1 MKDVLNKIGL
11 SFEKEKV
18 SYDFTF
24 GGVDLNFNEITK
36 RLFVEDTGSMD
47 ECGKALGYKRGD
59 EIYKLNGQEMVI
71 ERAKDIVTDYYKNLK
86 EGDKITVEVYRPKKR
101 KDKYKLVTLTATA
114 RKVKVVRTNQ
124 LTLNPDVTEEQG
136 ATLKSWM
143 GL

>member
-1 MKDVLNKIGL
+1 
-11 SFEKEKV
+11 
-18 SYDFTF
+18 
-24 GGVDLNFNEITK
+24 
-36 RLFVEDTGSMD
+36 MD
-47 ECGKALGYKRGD
+47 EFGKALGYKRGD
-59 EIYKLNGQEMVI
+59 EIFKLNGQEMVI